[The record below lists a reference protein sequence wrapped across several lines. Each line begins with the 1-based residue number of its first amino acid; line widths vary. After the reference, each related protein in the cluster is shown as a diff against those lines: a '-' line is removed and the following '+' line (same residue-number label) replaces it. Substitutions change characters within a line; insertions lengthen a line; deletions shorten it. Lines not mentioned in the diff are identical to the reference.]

1 MTYTLRFRHPP
12 KQDALLLHAPK
23 ERYQLAQIPLPS
35 LEQPDE
41 VLIRI
46 EAIGLNPVDWK
57 GPDFGFGLPTLP
69 ALCGRDYAGTIVKV
83 GSRVTKWSPGDKVF
97 GPSTAYRDYRT
108 SAFQQFAVASQHCL
122 GSVPSEGDGGNGV
135 SLEQCAA
142 LGVGA
147 VAAAL
152 ALGSALG
159 ISIRGFA
166 PRTLAIGAEG
176 ESPEWTKLSGTDSPI
191 SSPQVNYGEYI
202 LIWGGSTVT
211 GFLTAQLAQIAGLQ
225 VIAVADKAK
234 HEARLS
240 SVGISHIVDR
250 TNPDLAVQ
258 QIKEITQGQLRYAI
272 DCVGKQSAEKAMLCL
287 SELERET
294 FLVGLSGLPEE
305 GPRNV
310 RLCDV
315 PIKTFHT
322 NSAVGYGLMQ
332 LLEGLIQ
339 SGELVLP
346 PVEVVD
352 GGLEAVNGALD
363 RMRTGDYPFGR
374 LVVRLSQPQRR

>member
-1 MTYTLRFRHPP
+1 MPYTLRFRQPP
-12 KQDALLLHAPK
+12 KQEALLLHAPK
-23 ERYQLAQIPLPS
+23 ERYRLSHIPLPT
-35 LEQPDE
+35 LDRPDE

-57 GPDFGFGLPTLP
+57 SADFGFGLPTLP

-83 GSRVTKWSPGDKVF
+83 GSRVKRWQPGDRVF

-108 SAFQQFAVASQHCL
+108 SAFQQFAVASEHCL
-122 GSVPSEGDGGNGV
+122 GTVPEDISV
-135 SLEQCAA
+135 EQCAA
-142 LGVGA
+142 IGVGA

-159 ISIRGFA
+159 IAIRSFA
-166 PRTLAIGAEG
+166 PRTWAIGAEG

-191 SSPQVNYGEYI
+191 TTPQVHFGEYL

-211 GFLTAQLAQIAGLQ
+211 GFLIAQLAHVAGLR
-225 VIAVADKAK
+225 VIAVADKSK
-234 HEARLS
+234 HESRLRAL
-240 SVGISHIVDR
+240 GISHVVDR
-250 TNPDLAVQ
+250 NDPALAVEQ
-258 QIKEITQGQLRYAI
+258 VRDITQGQLRYAI
-272 DCVGKQSAEKAMLCL
+272 DCVGRQTAEYAMQTL
-287 SELERET
+287 SDLEREV
-294 FLVGLSGLPEE
+294 FLVGLSGLPKQS
-305 GPRNV
+305 PRNV

-322 NSAVGYGLMQ
+322 NAAVGTGLMR
-332 LLEGLIQ
+332 LLEDLIA
-339 SGELVLP
+339 SRELVLP

-352 GGLEAVNGALD
+352 GGLEAVNRALD

-374 LVVRLSQPQRR
+374 LVVKLGDRS